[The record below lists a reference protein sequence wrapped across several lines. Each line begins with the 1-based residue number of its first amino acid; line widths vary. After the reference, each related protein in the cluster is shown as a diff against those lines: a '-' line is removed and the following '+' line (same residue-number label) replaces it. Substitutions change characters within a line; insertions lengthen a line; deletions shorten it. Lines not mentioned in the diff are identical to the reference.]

1 MGEVIN
7 LNKVRKERARGEAKA
22 KASINRAGHG
32 RTQAEKALARVKAD
46 RDKRALD
53 QAKRDKPE
61 D

>member
-7 LNKVRKERARGEAKA
+7 LNKARKERARGAAKA
-22 KASINRAGHG
+22 KAPINRSSHG

-53 QAKRDKPE
+53 QAKRETPE

>member
-1 MGEVIN
+1 MGDVIN
-7 LNKVRKERARGEAKA
+7 LNKARKERARGEARA
-22 KASINRAGHG
+22 KASINRASHG

-53 QAKRDKPE
+53 QAKRENPE

>member
-7 LNKVRKERARGEAKA
+7 LNKARKERARGEAKA
-22 KASINRAGHG
+22 KASTNRARHG

-53 QAKRDKPE
+53 QAKRETPE